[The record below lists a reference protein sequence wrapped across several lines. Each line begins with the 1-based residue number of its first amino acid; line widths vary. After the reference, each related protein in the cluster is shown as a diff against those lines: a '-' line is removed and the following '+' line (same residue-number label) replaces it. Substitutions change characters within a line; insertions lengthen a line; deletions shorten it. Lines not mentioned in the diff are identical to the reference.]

1 MQGDYIT
8 GKTSKPAITL
18 EEFNEIDRLLK
29 EEGPKVGRRL
39 EKQFDQHAKD
49 LKMEIK
55 KLAEASQVSYCS
67 KGPGIHLL
75 KVLEKLIL

>member
-1 MQGDYIT
+1 MVGSLSRSDFVRNVRVIHLLYLCCLGQYTRQGDYIT
-8 GKTSKPAITL
+8 GKTNKPAITL

-49 LKMEIK
+49 
-55 KLAEASQVSYCS
+55 
-67 KGPGIHLL
+67 
-75 KVLEKLIL
+75 